1 MKELV
6 DFERLTY
13 NAGVSPPEPDVISL
27 KKYASEKGRSYYD
40 NLVMQRELF
49 KAVEKKILT
58 NKSIEIKDY
67 LNMMVKLE
75 SEYER
80 E

>member
-1 MKELV
+1 MNV

-13 NAGVSPPEPDVISL
+13 NAGVLPPEPDVISL

>member
-1 MKELV
+1 MNV

-13 NAGVSPPEPDVISL
+13 NAGVLPPEPDVISL
-27 KKYASEKGRSYYD
+27 KRYVGEKGRSYYD
-40 NLVMQRELF
+40 NLMIQHKLF